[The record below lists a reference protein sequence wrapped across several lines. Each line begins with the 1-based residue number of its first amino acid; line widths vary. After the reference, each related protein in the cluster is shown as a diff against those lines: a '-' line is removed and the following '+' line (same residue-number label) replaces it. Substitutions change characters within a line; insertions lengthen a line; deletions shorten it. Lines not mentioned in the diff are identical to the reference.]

1 MSKRKHRFQAPPS
14 QDPLSGAKSSLAF
27 RLNFGF
33 FFRQLIIFLLMDL
46 LLFFMATA
54 GLFLY
59 AENRCA
65 NVAALVEERGVPSAD
80 AIPWM
85 EASDYTITP
94 LGENSSF
101 SEGGAAGYS
110 LLPIP
115 FLPQYPEL
123 EGGTRSWDLSS
134 YYTIALPNDGEPY
147 AITVDLSGISS
158 TLYWAGVVLLVCEG
172 LSLITGLFR
181 NNRSIHKILKPIQ
194 DLAATTSRLNS
205 MTHMSRQELEA
216 LAGELEKINAKH
228 LDSRIDLPATQKELR
243 SLAQAI
249 NAMLD
254 RINKAYS
261 AQMRFVSDASHELR
275 TPIAVIQGYAALLDR
290 WGKDDPEA
298 LQESINAIRSEAK
311 SMENLVE
318 QLLFLARGD
327 NDTQPVKRTHFD
339 LTALAGEVPAGGGDD
354 PRGPPLPAP
363 VGGGPGTG
371 VRRPGAHQA
380 GDADPDGQQREIQRN
395 GQPGLPAGD
404 GTGRPRP
411 GHRPGRGHGHLP
423 RGHPPHLRPLL
434 PHRSVPGPEDRRHRP
449 GPGHRQVDHRPP
461 RGVVRGG
468 LPGGSGH
475 PDLLPAARR
484 SGASGGG
491 GGRLM
496 YYVYLLRCGD
506 GTLYAGYT
514 NDLQRRLAVH
524 NAGKRAKYTRSR
536 LPVELV
542 YWESFSNKSSAL
554 KREYAIKQ
562 CTRKEKLALIQTFT
576 SRHPI

>member
-1 MSKRKHRFQAPPS
+1 MPQRKHRFQAPPS
-14 QDPLSGAKSSLAF
+14 QDPLSGAKSSLVF

-33 FFRQLIIFLLMDL
+33 FFRQLVIFLVMDL
-46 LLFFMATA
+46 LLLFMATA

-65 NVAALVEERGVPSAD
+65 TVAALVEERGVPSAD
-80 AIPWM
+80 TIPWM
-85 EASDYTITP
+85 EASDYTIIPLRETP
-94 LGENSSF
+94 SF
-101 SEGGAAGYS
+101 SEETTAGYS

-134 YYTIALPNDGEPY
+134 YYTIVLPNNGEPY
-147 AITVDLSGISS
+147 IITVDLSGISS
-158 TLYWAGVVLLVCEG
+158 TLYWAGIVLLVCEG

-194 DLAATTSRLNS
+194 DLAATASRLNS

-216 LAGELEKINAKH
+216 LAGELEKINATH
-228 LDSRIDLPATQKELR
+228 LDSRIDLPATQNELR

-327 NDTQPVKRTHFD
+327 NDTQPIRPQLMD
-339 LTALAGEVPAGGGDD
+339 LTAVAEDVLREEQMIHPERAFLARWQGPVVVRADPGLVKQVMRILMDNSVKYSGPEGRVYLRVSAQKDYARVTVQDEGMGIVPQAIPHIFDRFYRTDSSRARQTG
-354 PRGPPLPAP
+354 
-363 VGGGPGTG
+363 GTG
-371 VRRPGAHQA
+371 LGLSIARWIVDRHG
-380 GDADPDGQQREIQRN
+380 GWFEVVSREDVGTRITFV
-395 GQPGLPAGD
+395 LPLE
-404 GTGRPRP
+404 GT
-411 GHRPGRGHGHLP
+411 
-423 RGHPPHLRPLL
+423 
-434 PHRSVPGPEDRRHRP
+434 
-449 GPGHRQVDHRPP
+449 
-461 RGVVRGG
+461 
-468 LPGGSGH
+468 
-475 PDLLPAARR
+475 A
-484 SGASGGG
+484 
-491 GGRLM
+491 
-496 YYVYLLRCGD
+496 
-506 GTLYAGYT
+506 
-514 NDLQRRLAVH
+514 
-524 NAGKRAKYTRSR
+524 
-536 LPVELV
+536 
-542 YWESFSNKSSAL
+542 
-554 KREYAIKQ
+554 
-562 CTRKEKLALIQTFT
+562 
-576 SRHPI
+576 

>member
-1 MSKRKHRFQAPPS
+1 MPQRKHRFQAPPS
-14 QDPLSGAKSSLAF
+14 QDPLSGAKSSLVF

-33 FFRQLIIFLLMDL
+33 FFRQLVIFLVMDL
-46 LLFFMATA
+46 LLLFMATA

-65 NVAALVEERGVPSAD
+65 TVAALVEERGVPSAD
-80 AIPWM
+80 TIPWM
-85 EASDYTITP
+85 EASDYTIAP
-94 LGENSSF
+94 LGIDGSGSMAVEPAPYGSD
-101 SEGGAAGYS
+101 GQAVGYS
-110 LLPIP
+110 LLPLP

-134 YYTIALPNDGEPY
+134 YYTIVLPNNGEPY

-158 TLYWAGVVLLVCEG
+158 TLYWAGIVLLACQG
-172 LSLITGLFR
+172 LSLLTGLFR

-194 DLAATTSRLNS
+194 DLAATASRLNS

-216 LAGELEKINAKH
+216 LAGELEKINATH

-339 LTALAGEVPAGGGDD
+339 LTALAGEVLREEEMIHEDRIFL
-354 PRGPPLPAP
+354 PRWGEEPVPVYADQGLIKQVMRILMDNSVKYSAP
-363 VGGGPGTG
+363 DSRIYLRVMVLDGHARVTVQDEGMGISPEGIPHIFDRFYRTDQSRDRKTGGTG
-371 VRRPGAHQA
+371 LGLSIAKWIVDRHG
-380 GDADPDGQQREIQRN
+380 GWFEVVSRE
-395 GQPGLPAGD
+395 GV
-404 GTGRPRP
+404 GTRI
-411 GHRPGRGHGHLP
+411 
-423 RGHPPHLRPLL
+423 
-434 PHRSVPGPEDRRHRP
+434 SF
-449 GPGHRQVDHRPP
+449 
-461 RGVVRGG
+461 
-468 LPGGSGH
+468 
-475 PDLLPAARR
+475 LLPADQTPPEEA
-484 SGASGGG
+484 A
-491 GGRLM
+491 
-496 YYVYLLRCGD
+496 
-506 GTLYAGYT
+506 AG
-514 NDLQRRLAVH
+514 
-524 NAGKRAKYTRSR
+524 
-536 LPVELV
+536 
-542 YWESFSNKSSAL
+542 
-554 KREYAIKQ
+554 
-562 CTRKEKLALIQTFT
+562 
-576 SRHPI
+576 

>member
-1 MSKRKHRFQAPPS
+1 MPQRKHRFQAPPS
-14 QDPLSGAKSSLAF
+14 QDPLSGAKSSLVF

-33 FFRQLIIFLLMDL
+33 FFRQLVIFLVMDL
-46 LLFFMATA
+46 LLLFMATA

-65 NVAALVEERGVPSAD
+65 TVAALVEERGVPSAD
-80 AIPWM
+80 TIPWM

-94 LGENSSF
+94 LGDHSIF
-101 SEGGAAGYS
+101 SDGQAVGYT
-110 LLPIP
+110 LLPVP

-123 EGGTRSWDLSS
+123 ENGVRSWDLSS
-134 YYTIALPNDGEPY
+134 YYTIVLPNNGEPY
-147 AITVDLSGISS
+147 IITVDLSGISS
-158 TLYWAGVVLLVCEG
+158 TLYWAGIVLLVCEG

-194 DLAATTSRLNS
+194 DLAATASRLNS
-205 MTHMSRQELEA
+205 MTHMSRRELEA
-216 LAGELEKINAKH
+216 LAGELSKINATH

-339 LTALAGEVPAGGGDD
+339 LTALAGEVLREEEMIHEDRIFL
-354 PRGPPLPAP
+354 PRWGEEPVPVYADQGLIKQVMRILMDNSVKYSGPDSRVYLRVMVLDGHEGMGISPEGIPHIFDRFYRTDQSRDRKT
-363 VGGGPGTG
+363 GGTG
-371 VRRPGAHQA
+371 LGLSIAKWIIDRHGGWFEVVS
-380 GDADPDGQQREIQRN
+380 RE
-395 GQPGLPAGD
+395 GV
-404 GTGRPRP
+404 GTRI
-411 GHRPGRGHGHLP
+411 
-423 RGHPPHLRPLL
+423 
-434 PHRSVPGPEDRRHRP
+434 SF
-449 GPGHRQVDHRPP
+449 
-461 RGVVRGG
+461 
-468 LPGGSGH
+468 
-475 PDLLPAARR
+475 LLPADQTPPAEE
-484 SGASGGG
+484 A
-491 GGRLM
+491 
-496 YYVYLLRCGD
+496 
-506 GTLYAGYT
+506 AG
-514 NDLQRRLAVH
+514 
-524 NAGKRAKYTRSR
+524 
-536 LPVELV
+536 
-542 YWESFSNKSSAL
+542 
-554 KREYAIKQ
+554 
-562 CTRKEKLALIQTFT
+562 
-576 SRHPI
+576 